1 MEEGLTLLEEI
12 RRKFGVSGVD
22 IRTYSPLTFA
32 YIGDAIYEMVIR
44 TLIVDQGQRA
54 ANSLHKHTTRIVCAQ
69 TQAKLIDALMDSLT
83 EEELVIYRRAKNAKL
98 NSTAKNATIQEYRKA
113 TAFEA
118 VCGYLYLT
126 NQTNRLLDLVK
137 KGIEL
142 LAIEI

>member
-12 RRKFGVSGVD
+12 RRKFCVSGVD

-98 NSTAKNATIQEYRKA
+98 NSTAKNPTIQEYRKA

>member
-12 RRKFGVSGVD
+12 RRKFCVSGVD

>member
-113 TAFEA
+113 TAFE
-118 VCGYLYLT
+118 VLIGYWYLHDK
-126 NQTNRLLDLVK
+126 NRLQYFFNKCKSL
-137 KGIEL
+137 
-142 LAIEI
+142 EIFN